1 METAITFAAFAFLV
15 LCAGFFL
22 YLIYDGWR
30 NRD

>member
-22 YLIYDGWR
+22 YLIYDDWR
-30 NRD
+30 S